1 MLTKQKGSSRGLVVK
16 AEDLYLKGCEFE
28 PSLWRPFFR
37 NHSFGS
43 KLGTK
48 FVENSNLALLHMM
61 TYENVE
67 NGIRKKCRKWKTNLL
82 QNVENCFIQL
92 GQNAK
97 NDVHNT
103 LRLYFCE
110 KCLKEIKIGIQV

>member
-1 MLTKQKGSSRGLVVK
+1 MV
-16 AEDLYLKGCEFE
+16 
-28 PSLWRPFFR
+28 
-37 NHSFGS
+37 
-43 KLGTK
+43 LGK
-48 FVENSNLALLHMM
+48 NA
-61 TYENVE
+61 E
-67 NGIRKKCRKWKTNLL
+67 NGKLTLL

-92 GQNAK
+92 CQNAE

>member
-1 MLTKQKGSSRGLVVK
+1 MV
-16 AEDLYLKGCEFE
+16 
-28 PSLWRPFFR
+28 
-37 NHSFGS
+37 
-43 KLGTK
+43 LGK
-48 FVENSNLALLHMM
+48 NA
-61 TYENVE
+61 E
-67 NGIRKKCRKWKTNLL
+67 NGKLTLL

-92 GQNAK
+92 GQNAE